1 MLAKAQKAIG
11 LSTAPDTTRRISFE
25 ICNISTDYT

>member
-1 MLAKAQKAIG
+1 MLAKAQKANG

-25 ICNISTDYT
+25 VCKTPTDYT